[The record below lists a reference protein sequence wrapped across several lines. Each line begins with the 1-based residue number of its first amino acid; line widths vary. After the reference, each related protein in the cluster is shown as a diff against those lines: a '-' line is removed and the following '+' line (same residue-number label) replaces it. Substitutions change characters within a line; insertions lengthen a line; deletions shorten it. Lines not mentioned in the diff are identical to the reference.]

1 MQLSSRAVLAL
12 LAVLAVFSTVAES
25 MAAPRSL
32 AERKS
37 EIRDRMIRTQAM
49 RQAAYEK
56 READFFNR
64 RR

>member
-1 MQLSSRAVLAL
+1 MKLFVRAV
-12 LAVLAVFSTVAES
+12 LAVLAVVVALSMSTVA
-25 MAAPRSL
+25 AGGPRSL
-32 AERKS
+32 AERKG

-56 READFFNR
+56 RESDFFNR